1 MYKKG
6 TIVLVPFPFT
16 DLSGNKVRPAVIIS
30 NGKVGADV
38 VVVFI
43 TSQVK
48 QKSTHLVI
56 VKPTEDNGLKVV
68 SKVMCAK
75 IATLDAKIVIG
86 ELGVLSNVITAEID
100 SELRKVF
107 DLPKD

>member
-1 MYKKG
+1 
-6 TIVLVPFPFT
+6 
-16 DLSGNKVRPAVIIS
+16 
-30 NGKVGADV
+30 
-38 VVVFI
+38 
-43 TSQVK
+43 
-48 QKSTHLVI
+48 LVI